1 VKNAFPFNR
10 TAMRRLAALAF
21 VSLTTVIRAQDP
33 PPIAK
38 YVPPTPN
45 SAHVFVLDS
54 AHILS
59 ARAIAA
65 LQDSSRALQGETG
78 ADVAW
83 VTLPTLGGR
92 PIEEAAL
99 YIGRTWRIGSAGQ
112 PGDPLRNRGLVVLYV
127 PDRTKTAGPNFRIEV
142 GNGLEGTITDSR
154 SRTITAAMRD
164 ALRAKRYDDAYLAGW
179 NVAGRLV
186 REDFAAAR
194 ARVATTPAPEPRSA
208 SRARRAGV
216 FVVVIVMV
224 TLTVGVLVLIGVA
237 ASRKHVRRGGTN
249 ERSPRRPRA
258 AAMPTDED
266 KRRRERA
273 AAIDVAS
280 SSSSDDSSSSSSG
293 GDYGGGGGFSGG
305 GSSDTI

>member
-1 VKNAFPFNR
+1 
-10 TAMRRLAALAF
+10 MRRLAALAF
-21 VSLTTVIRAQDP
+21 VSLTTVLRAQDP

-59 ARAIAA
+59 VRAIAA

-154 SRTITAAMRD
+154 SRTITTAMRD
-164 ALRAKRYDDAYLAGW
+164 DLRAKRYDDAYLAGW
-179 NVAGRLV
+179 NAAARLV
-186 REDFAAAR
+186 REDFASAR

-216 FVVVIVMV
+216 FIVVIVMV
-224 TLTVGVLVLIGVA
+224 TLTVGILIVIGVVSSQKRA
-237 ASRKHVRRGGTN
+237 RG
-249 ERSPRRPRA
+249 PKPRA
-258 AAMPTDED
+258 VRKSRDRYVADTSPTEEK
-266 KRRRERA
+266 KRLRERA